1 MSVHLLTGSGTA
13 YEIYGKSQEE
23 VPMKQKSWSL
33 VIAIFFSFSLL
44 AQQAAGF
51 GSVSEAGKMAEK
63 ILDAAGKKANF
74 EIKEAKVPNA
84 VAVLTNGR
92 RFILYNPDFIN
103 RLTTITGTQWA
114 AVSVLAH
121 EIGHH
126 LYTHTVNGKTIP
138 MASELEAD
146 RFSGYVLRKMGA
158 NLYEA
163 QAAMKTL
170 ASTRPTRTHPG
181 RDDRLKYIADGWDR
195 ADEEPGTIAVAS
207 SGIPERKGDITAS
220 AGNSLDRKYIL
231 ADIQFTADPG
241 VKYHV
246 TSAYNVVKVKNNEI
260 TLVGKLARLNN
271 RSYPYM
277 IYDASENRVY
287 VDVEGDIL
295 NRRGNVIGK
304 IVTPGS

>member
-1 MSVHLLTGSGTA
+1 
-13 YEIYGKSQEE
+13 
-23 VPMKQKSWSL
+23 MKQKLWLFLFTILLSL
-33 VIAIFFSFSLL
+33 SLF
-44 AQQAAGF
+44 AQQATGF
-51 GSVSEAGKMAEK
+51 GSVSDAGKMAER
-63 ILDAAGKKANF
+63 ILDAAGRKANF
-74 EIKEAKVPNA
+74 QIKEAKVPNA

-103 RLTTITGTQWA
+103 RLTSITGTQWA

-126 LYTHTVNGKTIP
+126 LYTHRVNGKTVP

-158 NLYEA
+158 NLHEA

-170 ASTRPTRTHPG
+170 ASTRATRTHPG

-195 ADEEPGTIAVAS
+195 ADGEPGTIAVVS
-207 SGIPERKGDITAS
+207 SREPGIPRDISASVGDNINKKS
-220 AGNSLDRKYIL
+220 FL
-231 ADIQFTADPG
+231 ADIHFTADPG

-246 TSAYNVVKVKNNEI
+246 TSAYNVVKVKNNEV
-260 TLVGKLARLNN
+260 TLVGKLTRLNN
-271 RSYPYM
+271 RSFPYM
-277 IYDASENRVY
+277 IYDANENRVY
-287 VDVEGDIL
+287 VDSEGEIV

-304 IVTPGS
+304 IVSPRS